1 MRTER
6 ERERER
12 DLVWGSGR
20 FGEIGEW
27 WREKMEAESEV
38 GFYSVLRES
47 GVVWCVG
54 ERVKFV
60 LFVCELG
67 KEI

>member
-1 MRTER
+1 MRTEK
-6 ERERER
+6 ERER
-12 DLVWGSGR
+12 DLVWWIGG

-47 GVVWCVG
+47 GVVWRGESKVCV
-54 ERVKFV
+54 
-60 LFVCELG
+60 VCV
-67 KEI
+67 

>member
-1 MRTER
+1 MRT

-12 DLVWGSGR
+12 DLVWGIGR

-47 GVVWCVG
+47 GVVCWG
-54 ERVKFV
+54 E
-60 LFVCELG
+60 
-67 KEI
+67 